1 VKEVLVSKPAEH
13 RNPILNVFGVPGPIG
28 GASTKIRDLLRMLGC
43 DYSIRVFVRDPGF
56 LKDQGMR
63 KFLREINVPIFLW
76 NDFSGCRGEI
86 ALGICEGGFF
96 CTGLARRLKESGL
109 HVVWSNEMMWEF
121 SGETQAVKEGLIDRV
136 LFLSEIQRQ
145 SFTPLY
151 DNVDQVIIRNHI
163 TPKDFPYMER
173 SNPTF
178 TIGRLSRPDPVKFP
192 MDFPVFYEELRLDDV
207 KFRIQAW
214 DSEME
219 KKFSWHRFDSRWEF
233 LKPNKIPAAKF
244 LQSLD
249 LFLYPLGHQFV
260 ESWGRVVAEAML
272 TGCVPVVPSGHQ
284 FHNIFRHGEHGF
296 ICNNFDEYREVVHE
310 LHDHASLRREMGR
323 KAADYARYELFDHE
337 KHKQMWIDALTF
349 D

>member
-1 VKEVLVSKPAEH
+1 MQIISDRMGA
-13 RNPILNVFGVPGPIG
+13 LNSDLFVFGVPGPIG
-28 GASTKIRDLLRMLGC
+28 GASTKLRDIIRMLRTDFDITVVLGDTGYTKAREVTYFLEKEQVSYLLRKQFHTH
-43 DYSIRVFVRDPGF
+43 S
-56 LKDQGMR
+56 
-63 KFLREINVPIFLW
+63 
-76 NDFSGCRGEI
+76 RGV
-86 ALGICEGGFF
+86 ALGVCEQDFF
-96 CTGLARRLKESGL
+96 SSGTAVRVKEAGLKL
-109 HVVWSNEMMWEF
+109 VWSNEMMWEF
-121 SGETQAVKEGLIDRV
+121 EGEAEAVKEGLVDRV
-136 LFLSEIQRQ
+136 LFLSEIQQ
-145 SFTPLY
+145 EAFAHIY
-151 DNVDQVIIRNHI
+151 KDVDQVIIRNHI
-163 TPKDFPYMER
+163 TPEDFPYTER

-178 TIGRLSRPDPVKFP
+178 TMGRLSRPDPVKFP
-192 MDFPVFYEELRLDDV
+192 MDFPVFYEELGLDDV

-214 DSEME
+214 NKDME

-233 LKPNKIPAAKF
+233 FKPNKIPAARF

-249 LFLYPLGHQFV
+249 LFLYPLGHEFV

-296 ICNNFDEYREVVHE
+296 ICSDFDEYKAVVHE

-323 KAADYARYELFDHE
+323 KAADYARYDLFDHK